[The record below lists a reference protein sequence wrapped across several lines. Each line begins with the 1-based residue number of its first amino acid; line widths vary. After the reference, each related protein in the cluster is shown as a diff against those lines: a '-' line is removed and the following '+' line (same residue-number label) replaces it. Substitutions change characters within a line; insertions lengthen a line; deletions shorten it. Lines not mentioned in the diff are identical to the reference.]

1 MSDDEDGGLDGPS
14 DPPNP
19 ETEPLLDGQTIEKGT
34 DSDSAFRRSESDE

>member
-14 DPPNP
+14 DSPNP

-34 DSDSAFRRSESDE
+34 DSDSAFTRSESNE